1 VYTQC
6 PDCATVFRIT
16 AEALRAAQG
25 DVRCGVCSTSFNA
38 LENLSEREFE
48 AAAEDAAPS
57 PDDSMTVEE
66 LPGGENIELSAPVEL
81 VAVPDAPDT
90 PDTPDA
96 PDAPAT
102 PPSAEIADEEAL
114 AMEFHGDAED
124 LDRLFVVENPVLST
138 FDPGQ
143 AAANLA
149 VAEPPIDLDST
160 DEHPILVLEES
171 DEPDP
176 EEDAGESIVLETLPV
191 PEPEA
196 EPSRQ
201 PLAPPAPTAP
211 AGLTAPRIL
220 IPDEMRRRLAEEA
233 AARAEAARE
242 FEPDEP
248 ETHAFLA
255 QRWPWVAGV
264 AVLAFILVLQVMHAR
279 RNDIVRNET
288 FGPALAGAYDFLGLS
303 VLAPTDLSAYELRQ
317 WGAASDPRE
326 ANRLMLRASIVNRA
340 NYAQPLPLLRL
351 TLQDRFGGTLGQRD
365 VGPAD
370 YLPGSGAPSLLAP
383 GQRADALIRIVDPGS
398 EAVGFEL
405 DICLPA
411 QGGVRCAN
419 QIKTARQ

>member
-25 DVRCGVCSTSFNA
+25 NVRCGVCSTSFNA
-38 LENLSEREFE
+38 LDNLSERAFK
-48 AAAEDAAPS
+48 AAAENEPPS

-66 LPGGENIELSAPVEL
+66 LPGNEDIELSAPVEL
-81 VAVPDAPDT
+81 VAVPD
-90 PDTPDA
+90 
-96 PDAPAT
+96 
-102 PPSAEIADEEAL
+102 EAL

-124 LDRLFVVENPVLST
+124 LDRLFVVENPALST
-138 FDPGQ
+138 FDPGE

-171 DEPDP
+171 DG
-176 EEDAGESIVLETLPV
+176 AGESIVLETLPPV
-191 PEPEA
+191 PEPV
-196 EPSRQ
+196 S
-201 PLAPPAPTAP
+201 AP

-248 ETHAFLA
+248 DTPALLA
-255 QRWPWVAGV
+255 QRWPWVAGI
-264 AVLAFILVLQVMHAR
+264 AILALVLVLQVVHTG
-279 RNDIVRNET
+279 RNDMVRNET

-365 VGPAD
+365 IGPAD
-370 YLPGSGAPSLLAP
+370 YLPGSGASRLLAP